1 MTEST
6 KISKRGKILSFEKRA
21 ANKDNEASELSKEQ
35 KDLLMSE
42 LLNRKMLLDYS
53 CGMVN
58 HTQDGI
64 YYLLKMTESANKL
77 FMDMNTRLP
86 QCREDRVLDNSI
98 QRLEYSIRLM
108 LKKVKEIR
116 DHVKSNTERQVV
128 AGETQVIAPRIRA
141 PAATT
146 NAVVSFAELLP
157 PSRNFN
163 YILPD
168 FTALESHPAG
178 TITAPIIT
186 TQIPM
191 MTSTGHAA
199 SMISGP
205 GKHSIAGLFGDI
217 GRRGF
222 SGGAG

>member
-42 LLNRKMLLDYS
+42 LLNQKMLLDDS

-98 QRLEYSIRLM
+98 QI
-108 LKKVKEIR
+108 
-116 DHVKSNTERQVV
+116 
-128 AGETQVIAPRIRA
+128 
-141 PAATT
+141 
-146 NAVVSFAELLP
+146 
-157 PSRNFN
+157 
-163 YILPD
+163 
-168 FTALESHPAG
+168 
-178 TITAPIIT
+178 
-186 TQIPM
+186 
-191 MTSTGHAA
+191 
-199 SMISGP
+199 
-205 GKHSIAGLFGDI
+205 
-217 GRRGF
+217 
-222 SGGAG
+222 